1 MDLPTESLKDLM
13 ASWRQDF
20 HQHPELGFKEVR
32 TSGIVSQLLKSFGL
46 KVFDNFGK
54 TGVLGLLEKNKNK
67 KLIAIR
73 ADMDALP
80 ITEQTSLPY
89 ESEYPGSMHACG
101 HDGHTSI
108 LLGAA
113 KFLSEDKEFDGNIL
127 FIFQPDEENGGGA
140 KAMIADGLF
149 QKFNISEIYALHNM
163 PNMPVGYFA
172 TREKTITASESAFEI
187 EILSKGGHSA
197 LPSMGGDALLAAS
210 QVVSSLQTIVSRKID
225 PRKNAVFSITEFIT
239 NGKKNILASKAVLKG
254 DTRCLDDE
262 VKAII
267 KNELHRISAGI
278 ADSYNVSCSVRFE
291 TNFPITINSQIP
303 TQNIT
308 ECVINSFGPESIDG
322 TCSPMLF
329 SEDFSFMTSKAP
341 GCFVLIG
348 NGATG
353 PNAEPLHSPKFDFN
367 DEILCLGSS
376 LWVNLAKMNAR
387 HKN

>member
-1 MDLPTESLKDLM
+1 MDLPTESLKELM

-140 KAMIADGLF
+140 KAMIDDGLF

-225 PRKNAVFSITEFIT
+225 PRKNAVLSITEFIT

-254 DTRCLDDE
+254 DTRCLDYE

-267 KNELHRISAGI
+267 KNELHRITAGI

-308 ECVINSFGPESIDG
+308 ECIINSFGPESIDG

>member
-1 MDLPTESLKDLM
+1 MDLPTERLKDLM

-80 ITEQTSLPY
+80 ITEQTTLPY
-89 ESEYPGSMHACG
+89 ESKYSGLMHACG

-113 KFLSEDKEFDGNIL
+113 KFLSDDKEFDGNIL

-140 KAMIADGLF
+140 KAMIDDGLF

-267 KNELHRISAGI
+267 KNELHRITAGI

-308 ECVINSFGPESIDG
+308 ECIINSFGPESIDG

>member
-1 MDLPTESLKDLM
+1 MDLPTERLKDLM

-89 ESEYPGSMHACG
+89 ESKYPGSMHACG

-140 KAMIADGLF
+140 KAMIDDGLF

-225 PRKNAVFSITEFIT
+225 PRKNAVFSVTEFIT